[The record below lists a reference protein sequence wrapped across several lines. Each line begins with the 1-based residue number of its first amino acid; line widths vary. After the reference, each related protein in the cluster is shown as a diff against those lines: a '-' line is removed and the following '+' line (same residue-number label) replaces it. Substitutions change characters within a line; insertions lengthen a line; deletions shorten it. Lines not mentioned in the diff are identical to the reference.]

1 MKYTIT
7 AAVSSQTASERTYE
21 IEANSEDEALRTVL
35 KSGKEILSEDIED
48 YVTCITATS
57 IACDLRVKNTE
68 LWEHILKTVKTIS
81 YT

>member
-21 IEANSEDEALRTVL
+21 VEANSEDEALRTVL

-57 IACDLRVKNTE
+57 IACENSEPKYINKVL
-68 LWEHILKTVKTIS
+68 
-81 YT
+81 Y

>member
-21 IEANSEDEALRTVL
+21 IEANSEDEALRIVL

-48 YVTCITATS
+48 YVTCV
-57 IACDLRVKNTE
+57 LLLLPLLVKIPSLN
-68 LWEHILKTVKTIS
+68 I
-81 YT
+81 